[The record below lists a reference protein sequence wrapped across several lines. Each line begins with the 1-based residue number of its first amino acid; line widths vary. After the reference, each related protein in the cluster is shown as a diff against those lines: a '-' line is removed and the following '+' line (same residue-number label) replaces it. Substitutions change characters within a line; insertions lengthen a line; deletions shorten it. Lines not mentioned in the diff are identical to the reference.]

1 MFAKRRVIKRK
12 QKVVDRYWLDIQSR
26 YTDNEICAP
35 NSLIYVIGNKV
46 LSKDQVGNFK
56 VGRSTSETFENRI
69 KSLQTGNP
77 NDLTVYLVAT
87 VNNPKMESICHKE
100 LSKIGTGIKKQKGEW
115 FYGSLTTIRSILFR
129 AIETYD
135 IRKEL
140 L

>member
-1 MFAKRRVIKRK
+1 MFAKRKTIKRK
-12 QKVVDRYWLDIQSR
+12 TQVIDRYWLDIQSR
-26 YTDNEICAP
+26 YADNNFCSP
-35 NSLIYVIGNKV
+35 NSLIYIIGNKV
-46 LSKDQVGNFK
+46 LSNDQVGSFK

-100 LSKIGTGIKKQKGEW
+100 LSKKGTGIKKQKGEW
-115 FYGSLTTIRSILFR
+115 FCGSLLTIRSILFK

>member
-1 MFAKRRVIKRK
+1 MFGKRK
-12 QKVVDRYWLDIQSR
+12 SSNRYWLEMQSR
-26 YTDNEICAP
+26 YIGNKAYTP
-35 NSLIYVIGNKV
+35 SSLIYVIGDKV

-56 VGRSTSETFENRI
+56 VGRSTNETFENRI

-87 VNNPKMESICHKE
+87 VNNPRMENICHKE
-100 LSKIGTGIKKQKGEW
+100 LSKIGNEIEKQKGEW
-115 FYGSLTTIRSILFR
+115 FYGSLMTIRSILFR
-129 AIETYD
+129 TIEMYD